1 MQKRGKPRT
10 PYISRI
16 FKLTKLSI
24 YGIIDVT
31 QQERITMNDTIQTK
45 YDEVVQNLGDK
56 FTYQM
61 TDEGFKFTPSSI
73 QNPTTTVE
81 VKFDENGYKLY
92 AETIQ
97 DCLLPD
103 PCILIPHQI
112 SEKQLLSHIGYKG
125 YVNYTDGIDIIDI
138 IDNAYEAKGIAYEQF
153 ESFAIPE
160 FLDIDISDACEQF
173 YTFVNHNSHLKEY
186 VDTCIDN
193 ENGVPTLHGYMYFR
207 EHQTNTQ
214 EINDQMS
221 M

>member
-1 MQKRGKPRT
+1 
-10 PYISRI
+10 
-16 FKLTKLSI
+16 
-24 YGIIDVT
+24 
-31 QQERITMNDTIQTK
+31 MNNTIKEK
-45 YDEVVQNLGDK
+45 YEQVVQNLGDK

-61 TDEGFKFTPSSI
+61 TDEGFRFKPASI
-73 QNPTTTVE
+73 QNPTTTID

-138 IDNAYEAKGIAYEQF
+138 IVNAYEAKGVAYEQF

-173 YTFVNHNSHLKEY
+173 YTFVNRNSHLKEY
-186 VDTCIDN
+186 VDECIDN

-207 EHQTNTQ
+207 YEQNNNH
-214 EINDQMS
+214 ELEDPMS
-221 M
+221 L